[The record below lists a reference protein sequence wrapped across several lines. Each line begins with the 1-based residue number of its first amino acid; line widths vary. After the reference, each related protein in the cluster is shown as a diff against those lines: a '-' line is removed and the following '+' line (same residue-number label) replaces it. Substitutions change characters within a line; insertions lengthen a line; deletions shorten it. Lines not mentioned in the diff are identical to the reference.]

1 MKIIKLDRR
10 HRFYRVDNMRYSV
23 VFDTRTNEWPNYAP
37 YEHWLTERLGHQWT
51 TNEWRG
57 GWPTMYG
64 SRYGSRKYYIAVKDP
79 SILTMMALAMGETVN
94 AD

>member
-10 HRFYRVDNMRYSV
+10 HRFYRVDNMRYAV
-23 VFDTRTNEWPNYAP
+23 VFDHSDGWPNYGP
-37 YEHWLTERLGHQWT
+37 YESWLRERFGPPWT

-64 SRYGSRKYYIAVKDP
+64 SKKYYIAVKDP